1 MHFHPSGAESRM
13 RDKSNMEFSQCFK
26 HLIASAGVTHSSTGE
41 LLKLSCSGEGDE
53 EKGTK
58 TWPKACPASLLSPA
72 LHHTMGFVL

>member
-13 RDKSNMEFSQCFK
+13 RDKANMEFRQCFK
-26 HLIASAGVTHSSTGE
+26 HLISSAGVVHGSTGE

-58 TWPKACPASLLSPA
+58 TCPASPLSPA
-72 LHHTMGFVL
+72 LQHRMGFVL